1 MFGDIIFTI
10 CLLAWICVEVWQ
22 KKSCCQ
28 DKESQMSFSWLK
40 GFFLGGATIYAITQ
54 MFG

>member
-10 CLLAWICVEVWQ
+10 YLLAWICVEVWQ
-22 KKSCCQ
+22 KSSVYQ

-40 GFFLGGATIYAITQ
+40 GFFFGGATIYAITQ